1 MEEGG
6 SGEVRGDPRA
16 AGSRIRESR
25 VLGGEESHLV
35 RKSGGENGARGRPRG
50 SGAHGVG
57 RAGRLGFGGGAGT
70 GEGWRR
76 RAAGRRSDEWMGGW
90 IGGAAAR
97 CPACCCWVAALRWWV
112 GKRQREMVVWL
123 SGGGLRCVRGK
134 GGRKEKETAAAALPL
149 KVCLILSSSVN
160 SNVTPRHAAL
170 TVDSSPVPFAAVS
183 DRHHPATLR
192 TAAGLEFLGVGMRV
206 TGTNTTRYPVLGI
219 FSTNLLSAYNSKR
232 KMRLVVRYG
241 QLVSCARCCY

>member
-1 MEEGG
+1 M
-6 SGEVRGDPRA
+6 SGDPRA

-25 VLGGEESHLV
+25 VLGGEESHPV

-97 CPACCCWVAALRWWV
+97 CPACWCWVAALRWWV
-112 GKRQREMVVWL
+112 GKGKGKWWCGFSALLLRCAA
-123 SGGGLRCVRGK
+123 LRCVRVS
-134 GGRKEKETAAAALPL
+134 GGRKEEETIRCDTTRAAT
-149 KVCLILSSSVN
+149 VN
-160 SNVTPRHAAL
+160 SRSCKSIYVIVEAARII
-170 TVDSSPVPFAAVS
+170 SRF
-183 DRHHPATLR
+183 
-192 TAAGLEFLGVGMRV
+192 
-206 TGTNTTRYPVLGI
+206 
-219 FSTNLLSAYNSKR
+219 
-232 KMRLVVRYG
+232 
-241 QLVSCARCCY
+241 

>member
-97 CPACCCWVAALRWWV
+97 CPACWVAALRWWV
-112 GKRQREMVVWL
+112 GKGKGKGKWWCGFSAL
-123 SGGGLRCVRGK
+123 LLRCVAFGCREEE
-134 GGRKEKETAAAALPL
+134 RKRKPYDAIRHERPLLTAAHAN
-149 KVCLILSSSVN
+149 LS
-160 SNVTPRHAAL
+160 
-170 TVDSSPVPFAAVS
+170 
-183 DRHHPATLR
+183 
-192 TAAGLEFLGVGMRV
+192 M
-206 TGTNTTRYPVLGI
+206 
-219 FSTNLLSAYNSKR
+219 
-232 KMRLVVRYG
+232 
-241 QLVSCARCCY
+241 